1 MSAKKILII
10 DDSELVLVMA
20 KDALEG
26 AGYEVFTASNGIE
39 ANSFIF
45 STHNR
50 PDLIIMDIMMPLLDG
65 NKKAKILKQ
74 QTHSQDI
81 PIMFISSKP
90 EEELVTLVAEAGADG
105 YICKP
110 FSPQGIVNSVR
121 TILKG

>member
-1 MSAKKILII
+1 MSAKKVLII
-10 DDSELVLVMA
+10 DDSELVLAMA
-20 KDALEG
+20 KDALEA
-26 AGYEVFTASNGIE
+26 AGFEVFTASNGIE
-39 ANSFIF
+39 ANSYIF

-74 QTHSQDI
+74 QPHSQDI

-90 EEELVTLVAEAGADG
+90 EEELVTLVADAGADG

-121 TILKG
+121 TVLKG